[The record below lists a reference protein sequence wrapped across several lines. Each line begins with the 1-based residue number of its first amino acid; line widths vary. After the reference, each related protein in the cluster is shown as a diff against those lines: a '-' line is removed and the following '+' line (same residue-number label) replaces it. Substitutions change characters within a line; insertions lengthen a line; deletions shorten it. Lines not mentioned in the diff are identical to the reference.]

1 MTFNPKMG
9 IMNFMDIKT
18 QLENDLKDAIRA
30 SDDVRKSALRMALS
44 AIKLVEIQKGKPLDD
59 AEVIGVLQKE
69 IKSYQETIA
78 ESQTANR
85 PDMAASAS
93 GQAAILKKYLPTSL
107 TQEELDSLAQE
118 SITEAGAAS
127 LADMGKVMKILMS
140 KIKGRATGEQ
150 ASQTVRR
157 LLQ

>member
-1 MTFNPKMG
+1 MTFIPKIG

-30 SDDVRKSALRMALS
+30 GDDLRKNALRMALS
-44 AIKLVEIQKGKPLDD
+44 AIRLVEVQKGKSLDD
-59 AEVIGVLQKE
+59 TEIISILHKE
-69 IKSYQETIA
+69 IKSHQETIT

-85 PDMAASAS
+85 PELEASAK
-93 GQAAILKKYLPTSL
+93 GQISVLEKYLPVSL
-107 TQEELDSLAQE
+107 TQEELIALTRETIAEVNATS
-118 SITEAGAAS
+118 T
-127 LADMGKVMKILMS
+127 ADMGKVMKILMP
-140 KIKGRATGEQ
+140 KLKGRATGEE

>member
-1 MTFNPKMG
+1 
-9 IMNFMDIKT
+9 MNFMDTKT
-18 QLENDLKDAIRA
+18 QIENDLKDAIRA
-30 SDDVRKSALRMALS
+30 SDDLRKNTLRMALS
-44 AIKLVEIQKGKPLDD
+44 AIKLIEIQKGKVLENS
-59 AEVIGVLQKE
+59 EVISVLQKE

-85 PDMAASAS
+85 PQMAASAR
-93 GQAAILKKYLPTSL
+93 GQILILEKYLPASL
-107 TQEELDSLAQE
+107 TQEELDSL
-118 SITEAGAAS
+118 TRAAIAEVNATS
-127 LADMGKVMKILMS
+127 PTDMGKVMKVLMP

>member
-1 MTFNPKMG
+1 MTFDPIMG

-59 AEVIGVLQKE
+59 AEVVGVLQKE

-85 PDMAASAS
+85 PDIADSAS

-118 SITEAGAAS
+118 SIAEAGAAS

-157 LLQ
+157 ILQ